1 MDPQTL
7 TGRTVAVVVVAS
19 QGVHGHVLAYIDP
32 GSGSLLIQALIA
44 AALTVPF
51 VLRRQLKAGI
61 DRFRG
66 RAEEVQPPT
75 QDPSAPG

>member
-7 TGRTVAVVVVAS
+7 ADGTIAVVMAAS
-19 QGVHGHVLAYIDP
+19 QGVHGHVLAYLDP

-44 AALTVPF
+44 AALTAPF

-61 DRFRG
+61 DRLRG
-66 RAEEVQPPT
+66 RPEEVQPPT
-75 QDPSAPG
+75 QGPPAG